1 MQTQVGAR
9 GLSAPWGFTGAA
21 SSTQGTQGEPA
32 TVLRCWVPSHF
43 QAKRSLRP
51 VLLFQ
56 EAKPMPG
63 TKGLTGNT
71 EGWWSRVKSR
81 REVSGN
87 RQRDGGEG
95 SGTECCLSGRV
106 STECLTC
113 DITQTFHLGLPAI
126 FNFSP
131 SHPQ

>member
-1 MQTQVGAR
+1 MQTRVGTWGLTAPR
-9 GLSAPWGFTGAA
+9 GFAGAA

-32 TVLRCWVPSHF
+32 TVPHRWVPLHL
-43 QAKRSLRP
+43 QAKRSLHP
-51 VLLFQ
+51 ILLFQ
-56 EAKPMPG
+56 EAKPG

-71 EGWWSRVKSR
+71 EGWWSRVKSC

-87 RQRDGGEG
+87 QQRWRRG
-95 SGTECCLSGRV
+95 SGTERCLSGRV